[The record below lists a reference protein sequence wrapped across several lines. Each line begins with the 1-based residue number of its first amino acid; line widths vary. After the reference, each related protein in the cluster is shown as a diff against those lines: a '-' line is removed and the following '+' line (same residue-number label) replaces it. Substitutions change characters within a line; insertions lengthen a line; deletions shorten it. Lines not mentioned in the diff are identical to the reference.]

1 MSANTI
7 KHGPVQI
14 PIESLAGDGVV
25 VLELGSNAYLL
36 VRANDL
42 TIYPT
47 EKLEQLRAITQT
59 LAQSPG
65 TPTHYHPSKVRAL
78 REMRALGI
86 PVSGGEEYFSELVTN
101 PPSIEQVRKELASI
115 KGNLSDFIIA
125 ERDEQ

>member
-7 KHGPVQI
+7 EHGPVQI

-42 TIYPT
+42 TTYPT

-59 LAQSPG
+59 LARSPG
-65 TPTHYHPSKVRAL
+65 TPTRYHPSKVRAL